1 MVMEASTGKILAMV
15 SKPAFDP
22 NTVSENWEALN
33 ADDSSSPLLNRATQ
47 GAYAPGST
55 FKVVTALEYMREN
68 SAYANYSY
76 DCNGEITA
84 DGTTI
89 HCFDSTAHGTVDLRL
104 SMAYSCIS
112 SFANIGL
119 SLDKSAYRKTAEEL
133 LFNKALPSVLPYSK
147 SKFKIDKN
155 SSSADMMM
163 TAMGQGETQ
172 VSPYHMALITAAVA
186 NGGTLMEP
194 YLVDSITNYTGTQ
207 VSKHKPSSY
216 GKLMDSSEAAQL
228 KEYMKAVVDEG
239 TATMLS
245 GESYSVAGKTGTAE
259 YSSDK
264 EKSHS
269 WFMGFT
275 NVDNP
280 ELVISVIVEGYDGNA
295 GARAVPIAK
304 QVLDAYYYQ

>member
-1 MVMEASTGKILAMV
+1 
-15 SKPAFDP
+15 
-22 NTVSENWEALN
+22 
-33 ADDSSSPLLNRATQ
+33 
-47 GAYAPGST
+47 
-55 FKVVTALEYMREN
+55 
-68 SAYANYSY
+68 
-76 DCNGEITA
+76 
-84 DGTTI
+84 
-89 HCFDSTAHGTVDLRL
+89 
-104 SMAYSCIS
+104 
-112 SFANIGL
+112 
-119 SLDKSAYRKTAEEL
+119 
-133 LFNKALPSVLPYSK
+133 
-147 SKFKIDKN
+147 
-155 SSSADMMM
+155 
-163 TAMGQGETQ
+163 
-172 VSPYHMALITAAVA
+172 
-186 NGGTLMEP
+186 
-194 YLVDSITNYTGTQ
+194 
-207 VSKHKPSSY
+207 
-216 GKLMDSSEAAQL
+216 MDSSEAAQL